1 MMSLSPMVCNM
12 KSDMSNKSTESCA
25 SQPFKVKKA
34 VLGTFDQGNPKYGTT
49 AGIQCTSN
57 AFIASC
63 FSVVKRVSIWK
74 SFDLD
79 YILDQGDKLMKLL
92 EARGNLCIDQLP
104 LSVDIERFKIRAQK
118 LMLYSDL
125 FNSVDLFFHYKCLSS
140 DEIGNGA
147 IFTCAGTSIALIW
160 NKNSAFVFDCH
171 SRDSKGCH
179 ISDGKS
185 VCLEFR
191 SVEAFNS
198 FIIKYFE
205 YAMNTR
211 FLQYDIQYI
220 KVEASHTCIL
230 NILTV
235 LRHRRQLDHKRSC
248 KRRNKDYINSPLSKK
263 TICEAKNES
272 QCFFVDDNNGVNR
285 HKEYYQKNKEKMKNS
300 AVNYRNA
307 N

>member
-1 MMSLSPMVCNM
+1 MLV
-12 KSDMSNKSTESCA
+12 
-25 SQPFKVKKA
+25 
-34 VLGTFDQGNPKYGTT
+34 TFHQRNPKSGTT

-57 AFIASC
+57 AFIAIC
-63 FSVVKRVSIWK
+63 FSVVKRVSVWK

-79 YILDQGDKLMKLL
+79 YILDEGDKLMKLL
-92 EARGNLCIDQLP
+92 EASGALCIDQLP
-104 LSVDIERFKIRAQK
+104 LSLDIEGFNIRAQK
-118 LMLYSDL
+118 LMLYNDL
-125 FNSVDLFFHYKCLSS
+125 FNSVDLFFHHKCLSS
-140 DEIGNGA
+140 NEIGNGA
-147 IFTCAGTSIALIW
+147 IFTRAGTSIALIW
-160 NKNSAFVFDCH
+160 NTNSVLVFDSH

-185 VCLEFR
+185 VCLEFC
-191 SVEAFNS
+191 SVEVLDC

-205 YAMNTR
+205 YAKNTR

-220 KVEASHTCIL
+220 KVEASHTDIL

-272 QCFFVDDNNGVNR
+272 
-285 HKEYYQKNKEKMKNS
+285 
-300 AVNYRNA
+300 NA
-307 N
+307 QF